1 MNYLLC
7 EQEISSRSDGAIYK
21 DRSHLPPTRRI
32 RDINDVTSL
41 YEGFRLWFQSIRDL
55 FRSKLDK
62 SITRNRAFYSS
73 KVRILRGFERYCR
86 NPGAKLVNSLRQIFS
101 TGCYCEV

>member
-7 EQEISSRSDGAIYK
+7 EQEISSRSDGPIYK
-21 DRSHLPPTRRI
+21 NWSYLSAARRE
-32 RDINDVTSL
+32 RNINDVISL
-41 YEGFRLWFQSIRDL
+41 YERFGLWFQSIRDL
-55 FRSKLDK
+55 FRAKLDK
-62 SITRNRAFYSS
+62 SITGNRAFHSS

-101 TGCYCEV
+101 TERHYEV